1 MAASALALALYLYI
15 LVAPQLPD
23 MLRAHPFLE
32 HVLTATGCTSLFL
45 TVPAVS

>member
-1 MAASALALALYLYI
+1 MTASALALARYPYI
-15 LVAPQLPD
+15 LVAPRLPD

-45 TVPAVS
+45 TAPAVS

>member
-15 LVAPQLPD
+15 LVALRLPD
-23 MLRAHPFLE
+23 MLPAHPFLE

-45 TVPAVS
+45 TVTAVF